1 MRPIR
6 VLNIN
11 RLIASGTLEVQVEKE
26 LLLLGRG
33 IAVFRG
39 LPRLLGV
46 TGTAAAGSWIEGGWF
61 VDVHVVLMALNKI
74 YFICVTNGVLMIFL
88 QTV

>member
-11 RLIASGTLEVQVEKE
+11 RLIASGTLEVQVEKQ

-33 IAVFRG
+33 NAVFRG
-39 LPRLLGV
+39 LPRRLGV
-46 TGTAAAGSWIEGGWF
+46 TGPTAAGS
-61 VDVHVVLMALNKI
+61 
-74 YFICVTNGVLMIFL
+74 
-88 QTV
+88 